1 MDTSLITRISNT
13 MLMQCTL
20 ARDIQGF
27 EMTPLGPFN
36 GKNFGTTISPWVVTP
51 DALHAFKTEGQ
62 KPVTDIP
69 KHLRDPDLQ
78 TYAIRMQ
85 VEILAG
91 NAATVTGTSWLQ
103 SLYWTPKQMIAHA
116 VSAGAALRTGDLLAT
131 GTVSGEGADARGCLL
146 ELTEGGAKSFSLDDG
161 SQRAF
166 LQDGD
171 VVRMTAVAGED
182 QSGVGFGE
190 CVGRLVASRSFD

>member
-1 MDTSLITRISNT
+1 MLIQR
-13 MLMQCTL
+13 TL

-36 GKNFGTTISPWVVTP
+36 GKNFGTSISPWVVTP
-51 DALHAFKTEGQ
+51 DALNAFKTEGQ
-62 KPVTDIP
+62 KSVVDIP
-69 KHLRDPDLQ
+69 KHLRDPDHQ
-78 TYAIRMQ
+78 AYAIRMQ

-91 NAATVTGTSWLQ
+91 NTATVTGTSWLQ
-103 SLYWTPKQMIAHA
+103 SLYWTPRQMIAHA

-131 GTVSGEGADARGCLL
+131 GTVSGEGAGASGCLL
-146 ELTEGGAKSFSLDDG
+146 ELTEGVSKTFSLDDG
-161 SQRAF
+161 SKRAF

-171 VVRMTAVAGED
+171 VVRMTAVAGEE

-190 CVGRLVASRSFD
+190 CVGRVVASRPFD